1 MATEWKSQ
9 QCFDE
14 GKYYLQFETDD
25 KDKFKFMEKSA
36 QSAIDGK
43 LDSKTEVA
51 REIFAEIEDTF
62 VNKVSKGIQE
72 RNQDWWLVV
81 HIINKLKTKY
91 TKGGARNETVLE
103 MVT

>member
-9 QCFDE
+9 QCFGE

-43 LDSKTEVA
+43 LDIKTEVA
-51 REIFAEIEDTF
+51 REIFAEIE
-62 VNKVSKGIQE
+62 
-72 RNQDWWLVV
+72 
-81 HIINKLKTKY
+81 KLIYRYLNDFDYSGGDMIYDLNELKNKY
-91 TKGGARNETVLE
+91 TKEGVNK
-103 MVT
+103 